1 MNPARYKELEK
12 NFGSKTV
19 LVIGDLM
26 LDNYLWGNAE
36 RISPEAPVPVVKI
49 ESTGS
54 NPGGAANVAYNLQS
68 LGARVVLAGVIG
80 DDPDGARLKSILQDL
95 GIDVEGVVVDPA
107 KPTTVKTRIIAQGQQ
122 VVRTDWEDVTP
133 SGSDVLEKLS
143 DGVNRHLGTYDAVI
157 LQDYNKGLL
166 VPGLIDRVRNMCR
179 KAAVPIYADPK
190 FHNFFSYTGLTLV
203 KPNQQEASRAAGVDF
218 SVEEN
223 VEKSGPVLR
232 KKLDCDMLLITRGEK
247 GMSLFDGSGH
257 HRIPTRARSIH
268 DVSGAGDTVIASF
281 CLAHISGAS
290 PREAATVA
298 NYAAGRVCEEVG
310 VVPITRESL
319 HEIITDH
326 NS

>member
-1 MNPARYKELEK
+1 
-12 NFGSKTV
+12 
-19 LVIGDLM
+19 
-26 LDNYLWGNAE
+26 
-36 RISPEAPVPVVKI
+36 
-49 ESTGS
+49 
-54 NPGGAANVAYNLQS
+54 
-68 LGARVVLAGVIG
+68 
-80 DDPDGARLKSILQDL
+80 
-95 GIDVEGVVVDPA
+95 
-107 KPTTVKTRIIAQGQQ
+107 
-122 VVRTDWEDVTP
+122 
-133 SGSDVLEKLS
+133 
-143 DGVNRHLGTYDAVI
+143 
-157 LQDYNKGLL
+157 
-166 VPGLIDRVRNMCR
+166 
-179 KAAVPIYADPK
+179 
-190 FHNFFSYTGLTLV
+190 
-203 KPNQQEASRAAGVDF
+203 
-218 SVEEN
+218 
-223 VEKSGPVLR
+223 GPVLR